1 MYDLEKPN
9 RHKSLFRDRVFTAD
23 DWQWQKSWKRH
34 LPDGTFWWVF
44 LGFWRWVV
52 YFTLIAFIICC
63 YHQWIVP
70 LGAPDWPGA
79 NYASTWQVF
88 NLTAFALSLLMVF
101 KTNSSYARW
110 WEARTTWGFVFN
122 AVRNMARRAIADIGE
137 DHSEALA
144 MFVRWCAALPYLLKD
159 HLTLRTSDQLKEL
172 LKPEEMEW
180 VGSWSHKPHGGA
192 AVLSRILRQVS
203 MPEYAMV
210 AVDEQILFYVNLVGA
225 CERINRTAIP
235 QAYTRHTSRFLM
247 LWLTFLPFTLWPI
260 YGWASPLIMTVVSF
274 LLIGTENIGIQI
286 EEPFCNLPTAVYC
299 KSLSANVLEMYDK
312 RKVTNDFVAAVIA
325 LDKNSGKKT
334 SDDAP
339 PTNQPPRSP
348 NAPEKN
354 QGVAPIAMPP
364 RQHPGQALQRS
375 LDRV

>member
-1 MYDLEKPN
+1 MYDFEKPT

-44 LGFWRWVV
+44 LGIWRWVV

-63 YHQWIVP
+63 YHQWLVP

-110 WEARTTWGFVFN
+110 WEARTTWGYVFN

-137 DHSEALA
+137 EHAEALA

-159 HLTLRTSDQLKEL
+159 HVTLRTSAQLNEL

-203 MPEYAMV
+203 MPEYAML
-210 AVDEQILFYVNLVGA
+210 AVDEQILSYVNLVGA

-235 QAYTRHTSRFLM
+235 QAYTRHMSRFLNA
-247 LWLTFLPFTLWPI
+247 LANLLP
-260 YGWASPLIMTVVSF
+260 VH
-274 LLIGTENIGIQI
+274 
-286 EEPFCNLPTAVYC
+286 
-299 KSLSANVLEMYDK
+299 
-312 RKVTNDFVAAVIA
+312 FVAYLQMGLSTRHDCCIVPADWHRKHWHPNRGA
-325 LDKNSGKKT
+325 LLQSAHGFVLQVTVCECTGDVRQ
-334 SDDAP
+334 A
-339 PTNQPPRSP
+339 
-348 NAPEKN
+348 
-354 QGVAPIAMPP
+354 QGDQ
-364 RQHPGQALQRS
+364 RLCGGSHCFGQQVLQES
-375 LDRV
+375 LR